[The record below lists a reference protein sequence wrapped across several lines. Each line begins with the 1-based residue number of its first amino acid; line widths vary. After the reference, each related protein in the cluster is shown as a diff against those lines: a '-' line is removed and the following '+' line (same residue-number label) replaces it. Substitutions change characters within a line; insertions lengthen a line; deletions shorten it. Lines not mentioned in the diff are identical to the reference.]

1 MSLKVRRG
9 FTLIELLVVIAIIA
23 ILAGLVIVASGA
35 MMKQA
40 KSTKDM
46 GNHRTIGSATWSFAT
61 DNKGTLLHPRIEP
74 TDDNQSTQEEI
85 DRFWVASHGDDN
97 NGNARVETVTN
108 SGGEEIKVELLTA
121 LTDGAAYQYI
131 GDVTVYQ
138 SPLDPTIGQTDQFV
152 SGNTNIPNSRIRSY
166 SLNAFVG
173 VDRGADDWEDYKEL
187 FGVESVYW
195 KSASTISQVPQPS
208 NTMCSIGEQ
217 NKIDSNLP
225 DVGIATRN
233 ESGWLIN
240 PAEENGFIK
249 LPAFWNEGKVNVSYI
264 DGSTGS
270 IKLESDTLE
279 KEELRGHDSGDQ
291 VIVLG
296 ASMEYKQFKKI
307 MLPGVIGS
315 ILDQ

>member
-1 MSLKVRRG
+1 MSLKARLG

-23 ILAGLVIVASGA
+23 ILAGLVIVVSGS

-61 DNKGTLLHPRIEP
+61 DNKGTLLHPRTEP

-85 DRFWVASHGDDN
+85 DRFWVASYGDDS
-97 NGNARVETVTN
+97 NGNARVETVGN
-108 SGGEEIKVELLTA
+108 SGGEETKVELLTA

-131 GDVTVYQ
+131 GDVAVYQ
-138 SPLDPTIGQTDQFV
+138 SPLDPTIGQIDQFV
-152 SGNTNIPNSRIRSY
+152 SGNANIPNARIRSY

-173 VDRGADDWEDYKEL
+173 VNRGADDWEDYKEL
-187 FGVESVYW
+187 FGGKESAYW

-217 NKIDSNLP
+217 NKNDDGYNE
-225 DVGIATRN
+225 RN

-240 PAEENGFIK
+240 PAEPNDFIK
-249 LPAFWNEGKVNVSYI
+249 LPAFWNDDKVNVSYI

-270 IKLESDTLE
+270 IKLESDALE
-279 KEELRGHDSGDQ
+279 EVESISAGETVTVS
-291 VIVLG
+291 G

>member
-61 DNKGTLLHPRIEP
+61 DNKGTLLHPRTEP
-74 TDDNQSTQEEI
+74 TDDNQPQEEI
-85 DRFWVASHGDDN
+85 DRFWVASHGDDS
-97 NGNARVETVTN
+97 NGNARVETI
-108 SGGEEIKVELLTA
+108 GELEIELLTA

-131 GDVTVYQ
+131 GDVAVYQ
-138 SPLDPTIGQTDQFV
+138 SPLDPTIGQIDQFV
-152 SGNTNIPNSRIRSY
+152 SGNANIPNARIRSY

-173 VDRGADDWEDYKEL
+173 VDGGADDWEVYKVL
-187 FGVESVYW
+187 FGDGSVYW